1 VDLLNDEKN
10 KDQSFILKSSQK
22 EENSPDVFTFSTNGC
37 PINKDLVANEKF
49 RQSDLTLRHLKSIKY
64 KGDWTCWQTLLN
76 LHEKPKLLQNL
87 VRNFELIVSNET
99 YFTDV
104 NVSGEFQTKNEKNT
118 LKLNSNIDFSDMN
131 ETECDDTI
139 KLLWTISEK
148 LKNIVV

>member
-1 VDLLNDEKN
+1 VDLLNEEKN

-22 EENSPDVFTFSTNGC
+22 EENSPDILTFSTC
-37 PINKDLVANEKF
+37 PIDKDLVANEKF

-64 KGDWTCWQTLLN
+64 KGDWTCWETLLN
-76 LHEKPKLLQNL
+76 LDENPKLFQNL
-87 VRNFELIVSNET
+87 VGNLELIVSNET
-99 YFTDV
+99 YYTDV

-118 LKLNSNIDFSDMN
+118 LKLNSNIDFSVMN